1 MIQIKKE
8 YHNGIDDVIEIY
20 SEFKLF
26 ETPTKDVWNATE
38 ENPITIPKKRL
49 KEFLETTEPVEPE
62 IEKESEDSLIN
73 VNKNN

>member
-8 YHNGIDDVIEIY
+8 YNNGLDDVIEIY

-26 ETPTKDVWNATE
+26 ETSTKNIWNATE

-49 KEFLETTEPVEPE
+49 KEFLETTEPVEAE
-62 IEKESEDSLIN
+62 IEQELEDNPNN
-73 VNKNN
+73 VDKNN